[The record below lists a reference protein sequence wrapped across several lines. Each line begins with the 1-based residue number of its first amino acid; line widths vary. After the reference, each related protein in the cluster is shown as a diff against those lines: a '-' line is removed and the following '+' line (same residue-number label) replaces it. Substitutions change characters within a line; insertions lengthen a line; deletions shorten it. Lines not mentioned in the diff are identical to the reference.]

1 MDLHPSEEPSG
12 PARGSGSLAEL
23 GTFFV
28 DSDVIFGFTRHLLR
42 RKAKVEGCSSA
53 ESSCSPEGSPKKRR
67 NSAEE
72 ERCSPRPPP
81 EGAGSE
87 REPTKTHLCTHCHIV
102 VSELKRQALALT
114 DSASLKVSLQCLEIT
129 FLSAWSINQPPV

>member
-1 MDLHPSEEPSG
+1 MYPSQG
-12 PARGSGSLAEL
+12 IPAQGESENKR
-23 GTFFV
+23 
-28 DSDVIFGFTRHLLR
+28 FT
-42 RKAKVEGCSSA
+42 VEGCSSA
-53 ESSCSPEGSPKKRR
+53 ESSCSPEGSPRKRR

-87 REPTKTHLCTHCHIV
+87 REPTKPHLCTHCHIV

-114 DSASLKVSLQCLEIT
+114 DSASLKCPTL
-129 FLSAWSINQPPV
+129 

>member
-42 RKAKVEGCSSA
+42 RKAKVRAQTGAQRSTSWLENCHKA
-53 ESSCSPEGSPKKRR
+53 EVLNNTSCYDYHCITPISVQS
-67 NSAEE
+67 
-72 ERCSPRPPP
+72 
-81 EGAGSE
+81 
-87 REPTKTHLCTHCHIV
+87 RE
-102 VSELKRQALALT
+102 
-114 DSASLKVSLQCLEIT
+114 DSLKYNTIT
-129 FLSAWSINQPPV
+129 V